1 MYDCHI
7 RVEYFKLSLLDSLL
21 QPCVGV
27 GQRDQLVCIVK

>member
-1 MYDCHI
+1 MTATSGWN
-7 RVEYFKLSLLDSLL
+7 FKLSLLDSLL